1 MQEYYRVI
9 YSCTDR
15 YEMQLTCKS
24 LEILQVLHL
33 ATCSDTRRI
42 ILEHLVS
49 AIVDCYFVEA
59 SRDCFLVS
67 WDIAYIE
74 LFIHKYGDSVCAE
87 INMWNGLGMGAID
100 KYMQAIGPLP
110 HSYHR
115 HIKGHENAFE
125 TYEYFKLLWNCT
137 GSAKDDARDVINA
150 MEYIK
155 HPRVRKLASE
165 FIARLQEIIS
175 D

>member
-1 MQEYYRVI
+1 
-9 YSCTDR
+9 
-15 YEMQLTCKS
+15 
-24 LEILQVLHL
+24 
-33 ATCSDTRRI
+33 
-42 ILEHLVS
+42 
-49 AIVDCYFVEA
+49 VDSYFVEA

-87 INMWNGLGMGAID
+87 IDMWNGLGMGAVD

-110 HSYHR
+110 RGYYLYLNNS
-115 HIKGHENAFE
+115 KDAFE
-125 TYEYFKLLWNCT
+125 TYKYFKRLWNYT
-137 GSAKDDARDVINA
+137 GSAQDDVRDVSEA
-150 MEYIK
+150 LEYIK

-175 D
+175 E